1 MIVAQLPTKFIEL
14 IKIVAV
20 NTTVSVALREENITE
35 FEEVKFIKHDR
46 IFKIRDFEP
55 EIDCVGGLSK
65 SCLQLRILA
74 SPSMIKELQISVSRQ
89 SGSGILLI
97 VKSKT

>member
-1 MIVAQLPTKFIEL
+1 M
-14 IKIVAV
+14 
-20 NTTVSVALREENITE
+20 SVALREGNITE

-46 IFKIRDFEP
+46 LFKIRDFEP
-55 EIDCVGGLSK
+55 EVDCVGGLSK

-89 SGSGILLI
+89 SGSG
-97 VKSKT
+97 KSFQVAKKLNWSRLHQLTAQSTTMGQIS